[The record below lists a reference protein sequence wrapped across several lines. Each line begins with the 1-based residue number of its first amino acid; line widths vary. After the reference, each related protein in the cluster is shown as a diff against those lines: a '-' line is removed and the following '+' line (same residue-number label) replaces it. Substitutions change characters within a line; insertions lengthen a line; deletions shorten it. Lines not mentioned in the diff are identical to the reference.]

1 MNRGLYVLL
10 GTAFV
15 VLAFSSQESYLAV
28 SADTSDRQEE
38 TMNSQDLQA
47 TTATTMS
54 ESSESVLSV
63 DDSTESVTKG
73 DQETQISSTTN
84 IEDSKQ
90 AAVRATATNTLS
102 YAIVVHE
109 ETYRVN
115 MTPVTTNS
123 LIYSAE
129 VIAPEAAKTLIDL
142 DLKDP
147 DKKAQANTYLEDA
160 FTALVEA
167 TRQAGGQFDLA
178 QVQSIKVSNIAVAD
192 FSAYDRSPIVTILA
206 NKSAYFRNMAR
217 LTFPDMVAGDG
228 VLKSLTASVPIAN
241 LILPKIKRIGDSFA
255 VVAGEITPPLANVN
269 AKLIGIYAPKVE
281 EIGDYAFHGQ
291 SLLRGTL
298 VSPDES
304 GTTSTTLLSFP
315 KVTKIGKQAFRNAK
329 VLKYLT
335 LDSLVEMGEGAF
347 EECADL
353 TGGNAYG
360 FSLNSSGDPLLL
372 PKLKAIPAR
381 AFYNCTKL
389 MQISAPEAKSIGD
402 EAFYNCSSLGRL
414 LVKKVEVIGHSILS
428 MKSGTSAGSAL
439 TSIALPVIKRI
450 ETDSFSG
457 NSMFKGILTSLR
469 NLYSSDTDAVR
480 ANLPKEMLL
489 YAFPDYEKYSDRFL
503 NVGETY
509 EYQFYRDE
517 DMTSEDTKT
526 LYKYIVLKQPAD
538 HSVYYQMHKTYTP
551 SWGLQ
556 WNIFSQPETFMKK
569 KVSITIGDPSAPA
582 TILMPGFYQGVADL
596 NWTIPSSTSVSG
608 TTDIV
613 AFNMVLFT
621 GEEKPVNQV
630 MLDIHDIYA
639 KQGDTAVDFV
649 TDVAASEDQ
658 INLEDAQLTI
668 AYPSDKLTLGD
679 LWIEQNGQDITGNA
693 RVDLSTSGAVLVTG
707 INAQDIKN
715 FPVKI
720 HFKNSKAEQAM
731 ESESF
736 EGSILSASLYDT
748 DKFTVEII
756 KEEKAGLSLLW
767 VPDIFD
773 FGSHHLADLEEETFK
788 TTTKLPAYV
797 VVSDMRGTEETNGWK
812 VQLTASHLTESKS
825 GDSLE
830 TVEYLFTDNKLKEYH
845 TDDVSIPPS
854 QTTIIEPSDRLKENS
869 LVPSNFSSTETDTGI
884 LSAKNGGASG
894 YYALEVNDIR
904 LKIQELTKINGSAY
918 NGTLTW
924 TLEDTL

>member
-1 MNRGLYVLL
+1 MKRGLYVLL

-15 VLAFSSQESYLAV
+15 VLAFSSQKSYLAV
-28 SADTSDRQEE
+28 STDTFDRQEE
-38 TMNSQDLQA
+38 TTSSQDQQTTAA
-47 TTATTMS
+47 TTTS
-54 ESSESVLSV
+54 GSIKNVLHFG
-63 DDSTESVTKG
+63 DSIESVTKSE
-73 DQETQISSTTN
+73 QQTQTSTTN

-90 AAVRATATNTLS
+90 ATVRAAAANTLS
-102 YAIVVHE
+102 YTIVVHE

-129 VIAPEAAKTLIDL
+129 VIAPEKAKTLIDL

-192 FSAYDRSPIVTILA
+192 FSAYDRSPIVTTLA

-269 AKLIGIYAPKVE
+269 AKLIGIYAPEVE

-298 VSPDES
+298 TSPDAS

-329 VLKYLT
+329 VLKYLA
-335 LDSLVEMGEGAF
+335 LDNLVEMGEGAF

-389 MQISAPEAKSIGD
+389 MQISASEAKSIGD

-439 TSIALPVIKRI
+439 TSIALPVIKKI

-457 NSMFKGILTSLR
+457 NSAFKGILTSLR

-480 ANLPKEMLL
+480 DNLPREMLL

-509 EYQFYRDE
+509 DYQFYRDE
-517 DMTSEDTKT
+517 DMASEDTKT
-526 LYKYIVLKQPAD
+526 LYKYIVLKQPTTNSA
-538 HSVYYQMHKTYTP
+538 YYQMHKTYTP

-569 KVSITIGDPSAPA
+569 KVSITIGDPSAPS

-596 NWTIPSSTSVSG
+596 NWTIPSSASVSG

-649 TDVAASEDQ
+649 TDIAASEEQ

-693 RVDLSTSGAVLVTG
+693 RVELSTSGTVLVTG

-773 FGSHHLADLEEETFK
+773 FGSHRLAELKEETFQ
-788 TTTKLPAYV
+788 TTTELPAYL

-812 VQLTASHLTESKS
+812 VQLTASHLTENKS
-825 GDSLE
+825 GDRIE
-830 TVEYLFTDNKLKEYH
+830 NVEYLFTGNKLKEYH
-845 TDDVSIPPS
+845 TDDVSLPPN

-869 LVPSNFSSTETDTGI
+869 LVSSNFTSAETDTGI
-884 LSAKNGGASG
+884 LSAKTGGISG
-894 YYALEVNDIR
+894 YYALEINDIQ